1 MSFFLYLFS
10 FVVILSLVVIVHEGG
25 HFFMA
30 RLCGVQVEAFSVGF
44 GKKLWARKDKKGT
57 EWRLCAIPL
66 GGYVQ
71 MLGDDDAASTQKTK
85 KKLTAEEEKQTF
97 FAQPV
102 YKRAAIIF
110 AGPFMNYVLAIVI
123 FACILATV
131 GQVRIPPYVGD
142 VLEGSVAQKVGI
154 QKGDLILA
162 VNGKK
167 VEDFA
172 ELKRAVV
179 VSYYDKNI
187 DLEIERDGKILTL
200 TARPELIGEEKMP
213 QLGVMSDTSIAVSYQ
228 RLNPIMALREAVHM
242 SYQMTVDTL
251 QYLGQVLSGR
261 RSANDLRGPV
271 GIAEASGDAAKGGWL
286 SFVLFLAQV
295 SIGIGFVNLLPVPI
309 LDGGHLVFL
318 GYEAIIRKPVS
329 ERIQNML
336 LKVGMILLMALLCFT
351 LFKDIP
357 RVLGRIGQVF
367 GL

>member
-1 MSFFLYLFS
+1 MLYLIS
-10 FVVILSLVVIVHEGG
+10 FIVILSLVVIVHEGG
-25 HFFMA
+25 HFAMA

-44 GKKLWARKDKKGT
+44 GKKLWSRKDKRGT

-85 KKLTAEEEKQTF
+85 KKLTPEEEKRTF

-110 AGPFMNYVLAIVI
+110 AGPFMNYVLAIVV
-123 FACILATV
+123 FACVLATV
-131 GQVRIPPYVGD
+131 GQVRIPPYVGA
-142 VLEGSVAQKVGI
+142 VMEGSVAQEVGI

-167 VEDFA
+167 VNDFT
-172 ELKRAVV
+172 ELKRAVL
-179 VSYYDKNI
+179 VSYYDRA
-187 DLEIERDGKILTL
+187 IELQIKRDGKVLTL
-200 TARPELIGEEKMP
+200 TAKPELIGEDKMP
-213 QLGVMSDTSIAVSYQ
+213 QLGVMSDTTVEVSYK
-228 RLNPIMALREAVHM
+228 RLNPVAAIGEAIHI

-251 QYLGQVLSGR
+251 QYLGQVLTGR
-261 RSANDLRGPV
+261 RSANDLRGPI

-286 SFVLFLAQV
+286 SFILFLAQV

-318 GYEAIIRKPVS
+318 GYEAIVRKPVS
-329 ERIQNML
+329 ERIQNAL
-336 LKVGMILLMALLCFT
+336 LKVGMLLLLALFCFT
-351 LFKDIP
+351 LFKDVP
-357 RVLGRIGQVF
+357 RVIERIGRVF